1 MKEFN
6 RLTAKALLI
15 ETITLLKFGQT
26 LAPNYKI
33 AKAEFCKV
41 ANVKASIKSKE
52 FLLLIQSVYN
62 NNGLNEDFNNTIS
75 KFKANQLLSK

>member
-1 MKEFN
+1 MNTFN

-62 NNGLNEDFNNTIS
+62 DNGLSNEFDTTIS
-75 KFKANQLLSK
+75 KFKANQYL

>member
-6 RLTAKALLI
+6 RLTVKALLI

-33 AKAEFCKV
+33 AKSEFCKV
-41 ANVKASIKSKE
+41 ANVKASIKPKE

-62 NNGLNEDFNNTIS
+62 DNGLSNEFDTTIS
-75 KFKANQLLSK
+75 KFKANQYL